1 MADDRI
7 DGTDLPL
14 THDFLAMMLA
24 VRRPG
29 VTMAMQELERE
40 GVVARKRGH
49 VVIVDRDALETMSNG
64 TYVRADYQ

>member
-1 MADDRI
+1 MADDRL

-14 THDFLAMMLA
+14 THDFLAIMLG

-40 GVVARKRGH
+40 GVIARKRGH
-49 VVIVDRDALETMSNG
+49 VVIVDRAALETLSNG
-64 TYVRADYQ
+64 TYMSADYQ